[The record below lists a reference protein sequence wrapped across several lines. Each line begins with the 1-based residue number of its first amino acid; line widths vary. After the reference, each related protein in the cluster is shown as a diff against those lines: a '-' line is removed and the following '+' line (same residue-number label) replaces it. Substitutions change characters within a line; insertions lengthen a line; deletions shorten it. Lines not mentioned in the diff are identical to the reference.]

1 MASQAPRRELI
12 CRNTV
17 AGQRIRWVDAK
28 IVVDC
33 QLEILGRFD
42 SGMELLGVTRLDEE
56 VAVGQIKA
64 REDHRS
70 GFPALASDHNRVIQ
84 RGHQFDIGVVEVSRH
99 HLIGFSE
106 ILAHSIAPILRQRI
120 RRREPKRDDRR
131 VGNLRHILAPRLGA
145 LASRS
150 GSFPASRNRTAR
162 PDAKAKAHH
171 RKGGRSKCRCHS
183 SR

>member
-1 MASQAPRRELI
+1 MASHAPRRELI
-12 CRNTV
+12 CRNAV
-17 AGQRIRWVDAK
+17 AGQRIRWVEAK

-42 SGMELLGVTRLDEE
+42 SGVELLGVTRLDEQ
-56 VAVGQIKA
+56 VAVRKIEA

-70 GFPALASDHNRVIQ
+70 GFPVLASDHHRVIQ
-84 RGHQFDIGVVEVSRH
+84 RGHQFDIGVVEESRH

-120 RRREPKRDDRR
+120 RRREPKREDRR
-131 VGNLRHILAPRLGA
+131 VGNLRYILAPRRSA
-145 LASRS
+145 LASRA

-162 PDAKAKAHH
+162 PEAKAYQY
-171 RKGGRSKCRCHS
+171 KGGRSKCRCHS